1 MKSAKKRGQEKSK
14 LRCPFSPWGLIL
26 GGVTFSTA
34 LGAGNTRPGFEIC
47 ECYPLAASVPSGCLD
62 GAHGS
67 PMRMGSTPHLAAATS
82 ALAGPVL
89 AKPLPQKRLRG
100 KAQIASIWRAKRDR
114 SVWVGSAPM
123 NGRRSQGCRSKKLVE
138 STPTA
143 QSPMWSAACRVLVE
157 PKAAWPQHNQWTPCH
172 FGCGTSGSTQVE
184 SVGSPRYAQ
193 CTGTLSVGPPVSLPV
208 KVRASG
214 PPLSGQWKQWN
225 ALNREMTSKAPPRA
239 RTSHKISQ
247 RR

>member
-26 GGVTFSTA
+26 GRATFSTA

-143 QSPMWSAACRVLVE
+143 QSPMWASLILHIFLCF
-157 PKAAWPQHNQWTPCH
+157 H
-172 FGCGTSGSTQVE
+172 FQFGTRC
-184 SVGSPRYAQ
+184 PRLA
-193 CTGTLSVGPPVSLPV
+193 P
-208 KVRASG
+208 VRA
-214 PPLSGQWKQWN
+214 
-225 ALNREMTSKAPPRA
+225 RCR
-239 RTSHKISQ
+239 
-247 RR
+247 